1 MSDHDPFSD
10 PFSPEP
16 VTSAPAPP
24 ATPPGPSATPSA
36 PPPVFSNRP
45 PAPAPV
51 VAPAA
56 PAREKSDSIG
66 LSPITVFIGSY
77 AFAGIAAVLL
87 ATAIALLV
95 ALSDF
100 RSQHLVI
107 VAFAAASVVVAAV
120 VLWLGLFD
128 DRGRPWARTAT
139 WAVCGLAVCTA
150 VAVFVFEP
158 GNSVAW
164 FGQLTELGAGLTIVA
179 AIASAL
185 LLALPASNAYFQVAP
200 EPKSTKA
207 VATSTP
213 SQPPAPATPSPA
225 PDEDPFS

>member
-16 VTSAPAPP
+16 VTSAP

-139 WAVCGLAVCTA
+139 
-150 VAVFVFEP
+150 
-158 GNSVAW
+158 
-164 FGQLTELGAGLTIVA
+164 
-179 AIASAL
+179 
-185 LLALPASNAYFQVAP
+185 
-200 EPKSTKA
+200 
-207 VATSTP
+207 
-213 SQPPAPATPSPA
+213 
-225 PDEDPFS
+225 